1 MITII
6 VGNKCNRDCMHCFL
20 QKEYNKKTNLYE
32 YPINFDPLDK
42 NNINK
47 YISIISSNKFRE
59 LLIKK
64 HINSISLFS
73 LGDIMMEDKDT
84 LSIEKQNII
93 STFVSTL
100 SSKIE
105 VINIIVNS
113 NSRLEPFSILISF
126 YLLNIELDFLFN
138 ALLFSDDVM
147 SQKYK
152 NNGELSFYT
161 TFLLSILSTCISNII
176 SILFKKILSFIPV
189 PLLIH
194 KEQLDEVKPL

>member
-1 MITII
+1 MKRMYIRNNVTVIDTEERR
-6 VGNKCNRDCMHCFL
+6 KS
-20 QKEYNKKTNLYE
+20 TNTFIRANDYSSE
-32 YPINFDPLDK
+32 KRF
-42 NNINK
+42 INK
-47 YISIISSNKFRE
+47 RD
-59 LLIKK
+59 
-64 HINSISLFS
+64 SISHTK
-73 LGDIMMEDKDT
+73 DKDT